1 MSSMSA
7 VSAFPVFF
15 SQTVHSATGKPAY
28 SVATSLTSSPEAASS
43 QVRVCSRRWLSS
55 GRVASVRFQS
65 RSITSDDF
73 PPSVKLNG
81 SFALSPK
88 TFACAH

>member
-1 MSSMSA
+1 MSWMIA
-7 VSAFPVFF
+7 VSDLPVFF
-15 SQTVHSATGKPAY
+15 SQTVHSATGKPTY

-55 GRVASVRFQS
+55 GRAASVRFQS
-65 RSITSDDF
+65 FSKASEDF
-73 PPSVKLNG
+73 PPRVKLNG

-88 TFACAH
+88 TFA